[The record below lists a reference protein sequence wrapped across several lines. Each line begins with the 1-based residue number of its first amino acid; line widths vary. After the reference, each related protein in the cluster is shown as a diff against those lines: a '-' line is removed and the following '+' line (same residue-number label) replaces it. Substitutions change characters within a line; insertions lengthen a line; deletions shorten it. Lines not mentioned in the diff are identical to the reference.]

1 MEPKETSGTKAWLQF
16 YDEGVPPSI
25 DYPQVPLDR
34 LLAESASEHPDHP
47 AIIFGAAVGSR
58 VMDKALSYRQLDDA
72 VNRFAAAMQKLG
84 VKKGDR
90 VAMFMPNC
98 PQLVIA
104 YYGTMRAGGIA
115 VPSNFLYTADEM
127 EHQLNDAGAQIVV
140 SLSSFYKAIHR
151 IRGNT
156 RLRHVIVTNIKE
168 YFPTVLR
175 VLFTLAREKKEG
187 HRVALASGDDLWFQS
202 LLGQASPSP
211 EAVEVRPEDTA
222 CLIYTG
228 GTTGV
233 PKGAELTHRN
243 VVSNAVAG
251 GCWSHS
257 REAGEVSIGALPFFH
272 SYGMT
277 AAMNMTIATAGT
289 MVLIPDP
296 RDVMHVM
303 GSISKHRATLYS
315 AVPTSYVRINTHPQ
329 VEEFDLS
336 SVRVCLSGA
345 APLPRNVQ
353 EAFQAITGGKLV
365 EAFGMTESSPASHV
379 NPLDR
384 NKIGTIG
391 VPWPDTDAR
400 IVDVDTG
407 ERELPQGDI
416 GEMIMQGPQV
426 MKGYWRMPTETA
438 NVLREH
444 PSIGPGLWLHSG
456 DIARMDE
463 EGYFQIVDRMKDMI
477 ICGGFNV
484 YPRDI
489 EDVLYQHPA
498 VHLVGVV
505 GIPDE
510 YRGETVKAFVVLK
523 EGLTATEQEIIDH
536 CREHL
541 AKYKVPSSVEFRS
554 ELPLS
559 SCLRRLPRRCRCKS
573 RRWKR
578 TRPQASP
585 GVRARP
591 RPLAEPAFPRRRSSV
606 DPTAPFRRRRC
617 GR

>member
-1 MEPKETSGTKAWLQF
+1 MKPEETGGTKPWLQF

-34 LLAESASEHPDHP
+34 LLAESAAKHPEHL
-47 AIIFGAAVGSR
+47 AIIFGAALGSR

-115 VPSNFLYTADEM
+115 VPGNFLYTADEM

-140 SLSSFYKAIHR
+140 TLSSYYKKLAGLR
-151 IRGNT
+151 ANT
-156 RLRHVIVTNIKE
+156 RLRHIVVTNIKE
-168 YFPTVLR
+168 YFPPLLR
-175 VLFTLAREKKEG
+175 LLFTLAREKKEG
-187 HRVALASGDDLWFQS
+187 HRVELASGDDFWFQS
-202 LLGQASPSP
+202 LLSQARFTP
-211 EAVEVRPEDTA
+211 EPVAVEPDDTA

-233 PKGAELTHRN
+233 PKGAALTHRN

-251 GCWSHS
+251 SYWSHS

-277 AAMNMTIATAGT
+277 AVMNMTIATAGT

-296 RDVMHVM
+296 RDVLHVM
-303 GSISKHRATLYS
+303 GSISKHKATLYS

-329 VEEFDLS
+329 VKEFDLS

-345 APLPRNVQ
+345 APLPLQVQ

-365 EAFGMTESSPASHV
+365 EAFGMTESSPATHV

-407 ERELPQGDI
+407 EEELPQGEI
-416 GEMIMQGPQV
+416 GEMIMHGPQI

-463 EGYFQIVDRMKDMI
+463 EGYFQIVDRKKDMI

-489 EDVLYQHPA
+489 EEVLYKHPA
-498 VHLVGVV
+498 VQEVGVIGV
-505 GIPDE
+505 PDE

-523 EGLTATEQEIIDH
+523 EGMAATEQEIIDY

-541 AKYKVPSSVEFRS
+541 AKYKVPAAVEFRPS
-554 ELPLS
+554 LPMS
-559 SCLRRLPRRCRCKS
+559 AMGKVLRRE
-573 RRWKR
+573 
-578 TRPQASP
+578 
-585 GVRARP
+585 
-591 RPLAEPAFPRRRSSV
+591 LAKA
-606 DPTAPFRRRRC
+606 
-617 GR
+617 

>member
-1 MEPKETSGTKAWLQF
+1 MEPKETSGTKPWLQF
-16 YDEGVPPSI
+16 YDEGVPPSL

-34 LLAESASEHPDHP
+34 LLAESAAKHPDHP
-47 AIIFGAAVGSR
+47 AIIFGGAVSSR
-58 VMDKALSYRQLDDA
+58 VMDKAVSYRQLDDA

-127 EHQLNDAGAQIVV
+127 EHQLNDAGAEIVV
-140 SLSSFYKAIHR
+140 TLSSFYQRIHG
-151 IRGNT
+151 IRGTT

-168 YFPTVLR
+168 YFPTLLR
-175 VLFTLAREKKEG
+175 VLFSLAREKKEG
-187 HRVALASGDDLWFQS
+187 HRVELASEDDIWFQS
-202 LLGQASPSP
+202 LLSEAAP
-211 EAVEVRPEDTA
+211 EPTPVEVGFDDTA

-233 PKGAELTHRN
+233 PKGAELSHRN

-251 GCWSHS
+251 STWAHS

-277 AAMNMTIATAGT
+277 AVMNMSIAKACT

-296 RDVMHVM
+296 RDVLHIM
-303 GSISKHRATLYS
+303 GAISKHKATLYS

-329 VEEFDLS
+329 VKEFDLS

-345 APLPRNVQ
+345 APLPLSVQ
-353 EAFQAITGGKLV
+353 DAFQTITGGKLV
-365 EAFGMTESSPASHV
+365 EAFGMTEASPATHV

-391 VPWPDTDAR
+391 VPWPDTDSR

-407 ERELPQGDI
+407 EEELPQGDI

-444 PSIGPGLWLHSG
+444 PSLGPGVWLHSG
-456 DIARMDE
+456 DIARMDR
-463 EGYFQIVDRMKDMI
+463 EGYFQIVDRKKDMI

-489 EDVLYQHPA
+489 EEVLYKHPA
-498 VHLVGVV
+498 VKEAGVI

-523 EGLTATEQEIIDH
+523 EGMAATEQEIIDY

-541 AKYKVPSSVEFRS
+541 AKYKVPSSVKFRS
-554 ELPLS
+554 SLPKS
-559 SCLRRLPRRCRCKS
+559 AMGKVLRRELTS
-573 RRWKR
+573 
-578 TRPQASP
+578 A
-585 GVRARP
+585 
-591 RPLAEPAFPRRRSSV
+591 
-606 DPTAPFRRRRC
+606 
-617 GR
+617 

>member
-1 MEPKETSGTKAWLQF
+1 MKAKETSETKPWLQF

-25 DYPQVPLDR
+25 DYPQLPLDR
-34 LLAESASEHPDHP
+34 LLADSAAKHPDHP
-47 AIIFGAAVGSR
+47 AITFGAPLGRR
-58 VMDKALSYRQLDDA
+58 VVDQAMSYRQLDDA
-72 VNRFAAAMQKLG
+72 VNRFAAAMQHLG

-90 VAMFMPNC
+90 VAMFLPNC

-104 YYGTMRAGGIA
+104 IYGAMRAGCIA
-115 VPSNFLYTADEM
+115 VPSNFLYSADEM
-127 EHQLNDAGAQIVV
+127 EHQLNDAGAEIVV
-140 SLSSFYKAIHR
+140 TLSSFYKKLDG
-151 IRGNT
+151 IRANT
-156 RLRHVIVTNIKE
+156 RLRHIVVTNIKE
-168 YFPTVLR
+168 YFPRILR
-175 VLFTLAREKKEG
+175 LLFTLTREKKEG
-187 HRVALASGDDLWFQS
+187 HHVELANDKDIWFQT
-202 LLGQASPSP
+202 LLREASSAPTP
-211 EAVEVRPEDTA
+211 VEVGFEDTA

-233 PKGAELTHRN
+233 PKGAELTHCN
-243 VVSNAVAG
+243 VVSNAVAANY
-251 GCWSHS
+251 WAHS

-277 AAMNMTIATAGT
+277 AVMNMTIAMAGT

-303 GSISKHRATLYS
+303 GSISKHKATLYS

-329 VEEFDLS
+329 VQAFDLS

-345 APLPRNVQ
+345 APLPLKVQ
-353 EAFQAITGGKLV
+353 EAFQSITGGKLV
-365 EAFGMTESSPASHV
+365 EAFGMTEASPATHV

-384 NKIGTIG
+384 NKIRTIG
-391 VPWPDTDAR
+391 VPLPDTDAR

-407 ERELPQGDI
+407 EEELPQGDI

-456 DIARMDE
+456 DMARMDE
-463 EGYFQIVDRMKDMI
+463 EGYFQIVDRKKDMI

-498 VHLVGVV
+498 VHLVGVA

-523 EGLTATEQEIIDH
+523 EGKMASEEELIAF

-541 AKYKVPSSVEFRS
+541 AKYKVPTSVEFRA

-559 SCLRRLPRRCRCKS
+559 AMGKVLRREL
-573 RRWKR
+573 
-578 TRPQASP
+578 AS
-585 GVRARP
+585 A
-591 RPLAEPAFPRRRSSV
+591 
-606 DPTAPFRRRRC
+606 
-617 GR
+617 

>member
-1 MEPKETSGTKAWLQF
+1 MEAKEGSGTKPWLQF

-34 LLAESASEHPDHP
+34 LLAESAAKHPDHP

-58 VMDKALSYRQLDDA
+58 IMDKALNYRELDDA

-98 PQLVIA
+98 PQLVMA

-127 EHQLNDAGAQIVV
+127 EHQLNDAGAEIVV
-140 SLSSFYKAIHR
+140 TLSSFYKRIHSVR
-151 IRGNT
+151 AHT

-168 YFPTVLR
+168 YFPAILSL
-175 VLFTLAREKKEG
+175 LFTVAREKKEG
-187 HRVALASGDDLWFQS
+187 HRVELASEGDIWFQS
-202 LLGQASPSP
+202 LLGEASLAPTP
-211 EAVEVRPEDTA
+211 VEVDFEDTA

-233 PKGAELTHRN
+233 PKGAELSHRN
-243 VVSNAVAG
+243 VVSNAVAASYWG
-251 GCWSHS
+251 HS
-257 REAGEVSIGALPFFH
+257 PEAGDISIGALPFFH

-277 AAMNMTIATAGT
+277 AAMNMTIAAAGT

-296 RDVMHVM
+296 RDVLHVM
-303 GSISKHRATLYS
+303 GSISKHKATLYS

-329 VEEFDLS
+329 VKEFDLS

-345 APLPRNVQ
+345 APLPLQVQ
-353 EAFQAITGGKLV
+353 EAFQAITGSRLV
-365 EAFGMTESSPASHV
+365 EAFGMTESSPATHA

-384 NKIGTIG
+384 NRIGTIG
-391 VPWPDTDAR
+391 VPLPDTDAR
-400 IVDVDTG
+400 IVDLDTG
-407 ERELPQGDI
+407 EEELPQGDI
-416 GEMIMQGPQV
+416 GELIIQGPQV

-438 NVLREH
+438 NVLRQH
-444 PSIGPGLWLHSG
+444 PSLGPGVWLHSG

-463 EGYFQIVDRMKDMI
+463 EGYFQIVDRKKDMI

-498 VHLVGVV
+498 VHLAGVI

-523 EGLTATEQEIIDH
+523 EGSTASEEEILAF

-541 AKYKVPSSVEFRS
+541 AKYKVPTSVEFRS

-559 SCLRRLPRRCRCKS
+559 ALGKVLRRELS
-573 RRWKR
+573 
-578 TRPQASP
+578 SP
-585 GVRARP
+585 A
-591 RPLAEPAFPRRRSSV
+591 
-606 DPTAPFRRRRC
+606 
-617 GR
+617 

>member
-1 MEPKETSGTKAWLQF
+1 MEPKDTSGTKPWLQF
-16 YDEGVPPSI
+16 YDEGIPASI

-34 LLAESASEHPDHP
+34 LLAESAARHPEHP
-47 AIIFGAAVGSR
+47 AIIFGAPVGSR
-58 VMDKALSYRQLDDA
+58 VMDQALSYRQLDDA

-104 YYGTMRAGGIA
+104 YYGTLRAGGIA

-127 EHQLNDAGAQIVV
+127 EHQLNDAGAEIVV
-140 SLSSFYKAIHR
+140 TLSSFYQRIHG

-168 YFPTVLR
+168 YFPSLLR
-175 VLFTLAREKKEG
+175 LLFTVAREKKEG
-187 HRVALASGDDLWFQS
+187 HRVELASDDDLWFQS
-202 LLGQASPSP
+202 VLGQASPTP
-211 EAVEVRPEDTA
+211 EPVEVGFDDTA

-233 PKGAELTHRN
+233 PKGAELTHCN
-243 VVSNAVAG
+243 VVSNAVAAN
-251 GCWSHS
+251 CWARS
-257 REAGEVSIGALPFFH
+257 REAAEVSIGALPFFH

-277 AAMNMTIATAGT
+277 AVMNMTIAAAGT

-296 RDVMHVM
+296 RDVLHVM
-303 GSISKHRATLYS
+303 GSISKHKATLYS

-329 VEEFDLS
+329 VKEFDLS

-345 APLPRNVQ
+345 APLPLSVQ
-353 EAFQAITGGKLV
+353 DAFQAITGGKLV
-365 EAFGMTESSPASHV
+365 EAFGMTESSPATHA

-384 NKIGTIG
+384 NKIGAIG
-391 VPWPDTDAR
+391 VPLPDTDAR

-407 ERELPQGDI
+407 EKELPQGDI

-444 PSIGPGLWLHSG
+444 SSIGPGLWLHSG

-463 EGYFQIVDRMKDMI
+463 DGYFQIVDRKKDMI

-489 EDVLYQHPA
+489 EEVLYKHPA
-498 VHLVGVV
+498 VKEAGVI

-523 EGLTATEQEIIDH
+523 EGMTATEQEIIDF

-541 AKYKVPSSVEFRS
+541 AKYKVPSSVMFRS
-554 ELPLS
+554 SLPKS
-559 SCLRRLPRRCRCKS
+559 AMGKVLRRELTS
-573 RRWKR
+573 
-578 TRPQASP
+578 T
-585 GVRARP
+585 
-591 RPLAEPAFPRRRSSV
+591 
-606 DPTAPFRRRRC
+606 
-617 GR
+617 